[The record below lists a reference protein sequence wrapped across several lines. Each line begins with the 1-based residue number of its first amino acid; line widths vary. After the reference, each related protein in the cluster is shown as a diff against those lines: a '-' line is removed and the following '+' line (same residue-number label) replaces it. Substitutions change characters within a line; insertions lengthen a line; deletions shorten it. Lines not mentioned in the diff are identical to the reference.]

1 MLYSYDDFLQVSV
14 DTLTWEFTVL
24 TVDDS
29 NLTGP
34 PKVVTTYFQMQIFFL
49 FKHLISTFLND
60 LISFSLLY
68 FYLFIY

>member
-34 PKVVTTYFQMQIFFL
+34 PKVVTTYFQMQIFFKRL
-49 FKHLISTFLND
+49 TSTFLND